1 MRRSLQ
7 FLFAAAVLVL
17 VAMGATG
24 CKSNEPDNVSSRP
37 WNSTEG
43 WQGGFPS
50 GLNEGR

>member
-1 MRRSLQ
+1 MRRLLQ
-7 FLFAAAVLVL
+7 SILASAALAFLAIGAA
-17 VAMGATG
+17 G

-43 WQGGFPS
+43 WQGGFPT